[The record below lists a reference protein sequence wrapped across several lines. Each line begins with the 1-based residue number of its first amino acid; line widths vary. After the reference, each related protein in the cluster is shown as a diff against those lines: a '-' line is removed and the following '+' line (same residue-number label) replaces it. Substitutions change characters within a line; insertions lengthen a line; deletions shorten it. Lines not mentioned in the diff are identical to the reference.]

1 MSSHTTLLLRR
12 LIFHALVGRRRSNL
26 WFGQET
32 SEREGDSLTM
42 GRESGQRVLTSEVV
56 AELSHLVYLFL
67 ARLVNLFIGDIFFF
81 SGIF

>member
-1 MSSHTTLLLRR
+1 M
-12 LIFHALVGRRRSNL
+12 

-32 SEREGDSLTM
+32 SAREENSLTT
-42 GRESGQRVLTSEVV
+42 GAESGRQVLTGEVV